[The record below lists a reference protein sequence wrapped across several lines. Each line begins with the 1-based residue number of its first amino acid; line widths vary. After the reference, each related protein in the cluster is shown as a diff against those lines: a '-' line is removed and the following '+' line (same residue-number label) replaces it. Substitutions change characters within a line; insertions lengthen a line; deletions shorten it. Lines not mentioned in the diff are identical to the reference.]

1 MELLATRK
9 YGKSSSMCLRLS
21 AVLVGTVI
29 LCWSTI
35 QLFLISKSSLRSIAH
50 LHLGAIGD
58 MAITYE
64 ASFARTGFVAS
75 PGIVSNPLPAPRRRL
90 GERSIFPISGAND
103 ANAET
108 PFRLA
113 LLRPFAPRDASD
125 LVESF
130 AEWEKLT
137 PCDTDTK
144 FPSGTTDSSGAK
156 YHADLFL
163 SISQT
168 FSLHP
173 EVKESIGMLVN
184 ETGGLSFLEHS
195 SWDVCFGSIR
205 LIEADVSPDIDRYGV
220 SSPDQT
226 DNLW

>member
-9 YGKSSSMCLRLS
+9 YGKSPSTCLRLS
-21 AVLVGTVI
+21 AILGGIAI

-50 LHLGAIGD
+50 LHLGAIDD
-58 MAITYE
+58 MATTSYE
-64 ASFARTGFVAS
+64 ASFARTGF

-90 GERSIFPISGAND
+90 GERSTFPISGVND
-103 ANAET
+103 ANART

-113 LLRPFAPRDASD
+113 LLRPFAPHDASD

-144 FPSGTTDSSGAK
+144 FPSGTTDSFGAK

-163 SISQT
+163 CISQT

-173 EVKESIGMLVN
+173 EVKESISMLVN
-184 ETGGLSFLEHS
+184 ETVP

-205 LIEADVSPDIDRYGV
+205 LIEAGVSPDIDRYGV

>member
-1 MELLATRK
+1 
-9 YGKSSSMCLRLS
+9 
-21 AVLVGTVI
+21 
-29 LCWSTI
+29 
-35 QLFLISKSSLRSIAH
+35 
-50 LHLGAIGD
+50 
-58 MAITYE
+58 MAFSRDS
-64 ASFARTGFVAS
+64 SFARTGFVAS

-103 ANAET
+103 ANAKT

-113 LLRPFAPRDASD
+113 LLRPFAPHDASD

-130 AEWEKLT
+130 AEWKKLT

-144 FPSGTTDSSGAK
+144 KFPSGSTGSSAK
-156 YHADLFL
+156 YQADLFL

-168 FSLHP
+168 FSVHP
-173 EVKESIGMLVN
+173 EVKEIISRLVN
-184 ETGGLSFLEHS
+184 DTGRLSLLEYS

-205 LIEADVSPDIDRYGV
+205 LIEAGVSPDIDRYGV